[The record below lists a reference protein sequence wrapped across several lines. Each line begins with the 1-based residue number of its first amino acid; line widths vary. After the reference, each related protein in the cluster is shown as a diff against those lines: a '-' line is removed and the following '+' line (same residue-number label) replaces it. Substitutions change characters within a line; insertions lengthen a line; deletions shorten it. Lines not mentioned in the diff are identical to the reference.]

1 MNNRI
6 VNFAVKKAVSEETQ
20 GALYGTLGIDILAPL
35 GTVGNINKQFTPPH
49 LTLTQ
54 S

>member
-6 VNFAVKKAVSEETQ
+6 VNFAVKKAVGEEVQ
-20 GALYGTLGIDILAPL
+20 GDLYGPLGISLFAPL
-35 GTVGNINKQFTPPH
+35 GTVNNINNQFTPPH